1 MQITAEM
8 LVEFLKDGMNIDQP
22 VEPDTE
28 LFSTGLLDSVELVS
42 LIAFVEQNAMINV
55 RPAEV
60 TLDNFDTV
68 ARIIDYV
75 AART

>member
-22 VEPDTE
+22 VAPDTE

-75 AART
+75 AARI